1 MSLVKKL
8 KKNSRLTHAAVI
20 TESKIADKAHQMV
33 PTNYPILNLA
43 LSGRFKG
50 GITPGVTTIA
60 GPSRHFKSK
69 LLMILG
75 NAYMD
80 HYEDSAGLFYDSEF
94 GTPKSYIDEF
104 GEKQSRLLHSPI
116 LNFEELKFDLVHQ
129 LENIDDKDRVCVL
142 IDSLGNLA
150 SKKEIDDAK
159 DQKSVADFTRAK
171 ANKSLFRM
179 VTGQLAMKG
188 IPLIAIQHVYQE
200 MSLYPKDII
209 AGGTGT
215 LLASDTAII
224 LGRRQNKNQKTKEIE
239 GYDFIMNIEKSRFVK
254 EGLKLPLN
262 VTWNEGV
269 KKWSGLFDLAMAFKF
284 IYSESQGWYQTDM
297 LEGKHRRADLEN
309 NDEFWTNMLADQAF
323 VDTIENHLQGKTS
336 DKQEAEIEEALIEGD
351 E

>member
-8 KKNSRLTHAAVI
+8 KKNSRLSHAAVI
-20 TESKIADKAHQMV
+20 TESKVADKSKLMV
-33 PTNYPILNLA
+33 STPYPILNLA
-43 LSGRFKG
+43 LSGTFKG

-69 LLMILG
+69 LLMILMD
-75 NAYMD
+75 AYMA
-80 HYEDSAGLFYDSEF
+80 HYDDSAGMLYDSEF
-94 GTPKSYIDEF
+94 GTPKSYIDDF
-104 GEKQSRLLHSPI
+104 GDKKERILHSPI
-116 LNFEELKFDLVHQ
+116 LNFEELKFDLVNQ
-129 LENIDDKDRVCVL
+129 LEQLTEGVDRLCVG

-150 SKKEIDDAK
+150 SKKEVEDAMNE
-159 DQKSVADFTRAK
+159 KSVADMTRAK

-179 VTGQLAMKG
+179 ITPMLAMKG
-188 IPLIAIQHVYQE
+188 VPLFAIQHVYQE

-239 GYDFIMNIEKSRFVK
+239 GYDFVMSIEKSRFVK
-254 EGLKLPLN
+254 EGLKLPLS

-269 KKWSGLFDLAMAFKF
+269 KKWSGLFDLALAFKF
-284 IYSESQGWYQTDM
+284 IRSEKQGWYQSDIT
-297 LEGKHRRADLEN
+297 EGSARKADLEN
-309 NDEFWTNMLADQAF
+309 NDEFWNKMLADQSF
-323 VDTIENHLQGKTS
+323 IDTIEGYLQGKS
-336 DKQEAEIEEALIEGD
+336 SAKQEAEIEESLIEG